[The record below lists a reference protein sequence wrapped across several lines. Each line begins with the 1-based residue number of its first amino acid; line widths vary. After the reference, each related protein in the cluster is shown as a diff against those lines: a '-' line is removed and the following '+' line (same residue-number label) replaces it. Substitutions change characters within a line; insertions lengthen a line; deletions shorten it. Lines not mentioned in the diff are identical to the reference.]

1 MRTKVG
7 CMPCGFSTIVP
18 GTISLTV
25 KYLGE
30 IEKEEIEETIKFLN
44 ETLSKLDEKKEW
56 EEFKFKLRHW
66 DYFKKLRIYY
76 ERRTYWF

>member
-7 CMPCGFSTIVP
+7 CMPCGFSTMVP

-30 IEKEEIEETIKFLN
+30 IEKEEIEETIKFF
-44 ETLSKLDEKKEW
+44 LDKKENG
-56 EEFKFKLRHW
+56 KSLS
-66 DYFKKLRIYY
+66 LN
-76 ERRTYWF
+76 